1 MKIGIIGNG
10 FVGRATNKLECKDV
24 NVIIYDVVP
33 KLCSPP
39 TTTLYDIC
47 NCDIIFISVPTPMN
61 KDGSCHINILIDVLS
76 QINGIVRICDK
87 LIVIRSTVPPGTCD
101 NLGCYFM
108 PEFLT
113 EKNYINDFINN
124 SNWIFGLKG
133 KPLDNEFKN
142 KITEL
147 INLSYKNNKIKHNTI
162 NFVTNKEA
170 EMIKLFRNNF
180 LATKISFCNEMYQFC
195 NKKDIN
201 YENVRKLAVLDKRIG
216 ESHTN
221 VPGHDGKHG
230 FGGTCFPKDTNNML
244 HELKKN
250 NVDSYIINGVVN
262 RNEKIDRPDHDW
274 KKNIGR
280 AVI

>member
-24 NVIIYDVVP
+24 NVIIYDVIP

-61 KDGSCHINILIDVLS
+61 KDGSCHINILKAVLS

-101 NLGCYFM
+101 NLDCYFM

-133 KPLDNEFKN
+133 KPLDNEFKT

-180 LATKISFCNEMYQFC
+180 LATKISFCNE
-195 NKKDIN
+195 I
-201 YENVRKLAVLDKRIG
+201 
-216 ESHTN
+216 
-221 VPGHDGKHG
+221 
-230 FGGTCFPKDTNNML
+230 
-244 HELKKN
+244 
-250 NVDSYIINGVVN
+250 
-262 RNEKIDRPDHDW
+262 RPS
-274 KKNIGR
+274 NSPL
-280 AVI
+280 